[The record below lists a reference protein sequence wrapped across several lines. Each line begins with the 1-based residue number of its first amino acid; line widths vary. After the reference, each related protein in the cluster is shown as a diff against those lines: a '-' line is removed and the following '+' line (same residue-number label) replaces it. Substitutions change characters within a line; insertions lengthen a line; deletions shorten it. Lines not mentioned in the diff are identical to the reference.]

1 MLFRSDTAKTARMQ
15 RYCTGHYISLI
26 TGSVIL
32 ASPRTVGCQTKLC
45 ISATENV
52 SRYASDYID
61 VLASANCLAVV
72 EHFCSVHLET
82 AAPRGLRARLGVEL
96 RRRFRERSRVLSSR
110 ARDCCCIS
118 NSPVTSNSL
127 ASEPLCV
134 LRCQRFF
141 LPAMSSDAV
150 KRIMAEVRELAALE
164 KSPDAFFTASPLES
178 DLFEWHFTVRGPPE
192 TAFATGLY
200 HGRIVLPPEYPLKA
214 PEIILLTPNGRFEV
228 GTRICL
234 SVTSHHNETWQ
245 PSWGIR
251 TILTALV
258 GFMPSKS
265 EGLGA
270 LDYSAEDRRA
280 LARKSLSFECPRCG
294 ASPVAQFPPD
304 SKPVQPT
311 DPAAAQTSNNEP
323 SSVPLLGAE
332 EGSSS
337 TCNRESS
344 SVGEGSRKTPAG
356 PIQQQQ
362 VEPAVEDATI
372 AAPTAPEEPLVLT
385 ATTPNTSRSSRSR
398 SQQESPQQEK
408 ELLYLACAIAFAIF
422 AIIARRVASTFS

>member
-1 MLFRSDTAKTARMQ
+1 
-15 RYCTGHYISLI
+15 
-26 TGSVIL
+26 
-32 ASPRTVGCQTKLC
+32 
-45 ISATENV
+45 
-52 SRYASDYID
+52 
-61 VLASANCLAVV
+61 
-72 EHFCSVHLET
+72 
-82 AAPRGLRARLGVEL
+82 
-96 RRRFRERSRVLSSR
+96 
-110 ARDCCCIS
+110 
-118 NSPVTSNSL
+118 
-127 ASEPLCV
+127 
-134 LRCQRFF
+134 
-141 LPAMSSDAV
+141 MSSDAV

-192 TAFATGLY
+192 TAFANGLY

-270 LDYSAEDRRA
+270 LDYPAEDRRA

-294 ASPVAQFPPD
+294 ARPSVQFSVKPSAPETPAASASEESSGEPLASAQGASSSQRHSVSSRVEEASRELPATRGN
-304 SKPVQPT
+304 PT
-311 DPAAAQTSNNEP
+311 DQGSGGGAAGAAATFTASRVQT
-323 SSVPLLGAE
+323 A
-332 EGSSS
+332 
-337 TCNRESS
+337 R
-344 SVGEGSRKTPAG
+344 
-356 PIQQQQ
+356 QQ
-362 VEPAVEDATI
+362 P
-372 AAPTAPEEPLVLT
+372 
-385 ATTPNTSRSSRSR
+385 
-398 SQQESPQQEK
+398 QQESPQHEK

-422 AIIARRVASTFS
+422 AIIARRVATAFS